1 MPRKEKTVLILT
13 RKVGESILIG
23 ENIRVVVLEVRGRQI
38 RLGIEAPS
46 DIVVLR
52 EEIFHRLTNENL
64 EAAKFS
70 LADLDQAVQILAGRI
85 TAPIPAPSTHPGP
98 PLSIDSR
105 IFGQLQGRE
114 DQVITCTSGLPGFP
128 DYVRYALLSDHRL
141 APFHLLQCLDDPS
154 LALLLVNPN
163 ALVPDYGLK
172 NCASALQELQ
182 ADSLAEVQIL
192 VTVTIPPD
200 RPREM
205 TANMMS
211 PILINPVLRLGK
223 QVVIEKPL
231 YSHRHALL
239 ESGSGCHGCRSQGV
253 STLQG

>member
-1 MPRKEKTVLILT
+1 MPLKEKTVLILT

-70 LADLDQAVQILAGRI
+70 LADLDQAVQILAGRV

-98 PLSIDSR
+98 PLSMDSG
-105 IFGQLQGRE
+105 IFGRIEGTA
-114 DQVITCTSGLPGFP
+114 DQVITFQSGLPGFP
-128 DYVRYALLSDHRL
+128 DYPRYALLSDHRL
-141 APFHLLQCLDDPS
+141 APFFLLQCLDDPS

-182 ADSLAEVQIL
+182 AESLEELQVL
-192 VTVTIPPD
+192 VTVTIPPG

-211 PILINPVLRLGK
+211 PILINPVPRLGK

-239 ESGSGCHGCRSQGV
+239 ESGSDCHGCRSHGV
-253 STLQG
+253 SNLRG

>member
-1 MPRKEKTVLILT
+1 VLILT
-13 RKVGESILIG
+13 RKIGESILIG

-38 RLGIEAPS
+38 RLGIEAPT

-64 EAAKFS
+64 EAARFS
-70 LADLDQAVQILAGRI
+70 LADLDQAVQILAGRV

-98 PLSIDSR
+98 PLSIDSE
-105 IFGQLQGRE
+105 IFGRIQGTA
-114 DQVITCTSGLPGFP
+114 DQVITFKTGLPGFP
-128 DYVRYALLSDHRL
+128 AYHRYALLSDHRL
-141 APFHLLQCLDDPS
+141 APLYLLQCLDDPS

-163 ALVPDYGLK
+163 ILVPDYGLK
-172 NCASALQELQ
+172 NCTSALQELQ
-182 ADSLAEVQIL
+182 ANSLAELLVL
-192 VTVTIPPD
+192 VTVTIPPG
-200 RPREM
+200 RPLGM

-211 PILINPVLRLGK
+211 PLLINPVLKLGK

-239 ESGSGCHGCRSQGV
+239 ESGSNCHGRRPPGV
-253 STLQG
+253 PTLRG